1 MKENAIRGAS
11 ATAAVRNAGLGSWP
25 ERRLRISPDRD
36 AIWFEGT
43 TTSHAGFAERV
54 RRTAAALAGLGVA
67 AGDRVAWTGGN
78 HPSALE
84 TLYACGQLGAIWVP
98 VNARLA
104 APEAEYV
111 LRHSGASVVVHGRE
125 HGELGRRAAGPA
137 GRRPGTGWPPSRRR
151 TAAPTRCPT
160 RSCSPSADPQLR
172 DEPVALE
179 DPCLIMYTSGT
190 TGRPKGAVLTHG
202 NMTWN
207 AMNQLLGLRLRPGRA
222 HPRAGAAVPHRR
234 AQRHG
239 QPDAAAR
246 RVRGGRAPVRPAPRP
261 SPSSRSSGSTRSSPS
276 PPCSTRWPAQ
286 PGFATRDL
294 SALRT
299 IGAAGAPLPLPTLR
313 TWLDRG
319 VTMQQAYGMTEA
331 APGCTVLD
339 SADAERKVGSAGK
352 PVFFTDVRVV
362 RPDGTR
368 GRRRR
373 GRRDRRPGPERHG
386 RLLERPGADRRGVL
400 ATAGTTPATP
410 ARVDDEGFLYIRDR
424 YKDMIISG
432 GENIYPAEVE
442 SALLELAEVLEAAV
456 IGVPDQK
463 WGEVGLAV
471 VVPAP
476 RRRPGPRGRA
486 APAARAARRASR
498 CPGTWSSPTSCP
510 RPPPARSASPTCA
523 TTTSRPRRPPH
534 DHDHDHRRTALAQ
547 GPGARHQR
555 LGRGHPGA
563 G

>member
-1 MKENAIRGAS
+1 MVSGA
-11 ATAAVRNAGLGSWP
+11 AGADRPVRNAGLGSWP

-54 RRTAAALAGLGVA
+54 RRTAAALADLGVA
-67 AGDRVAWTGGN
+67 PGDRVAWTGDN

-104 APEAEYV
+104 SPEAEYV
-111 LRHSGASVVVHGRE
+111 LRHAGASVVVHGRD
-125 HGELGRRAAGPA
+125 LGGLADALRDRLEDVRSWVAAE
-137 GRRPGTGWPPSRRR
+137 PPLDGGADSLPYEQLL
-151 TAAPTRCPT
+151 AD
-160 RSCSPSADPQLR
+160 ADPQPR
-172 DEPVALE
+172 DEPVTLD

-207 AMNQLLGLRLRPGRA
+207 ATNQLLGFDFDQNERTLALAPLFHIGGLNGTVNPTLLRGGCAVVVRRFDPARTLAVIEEQRVNSFF
-222 HPRAGAAVPHRR
+222 AVPTML
-234 AQRHG
+234 
-239 QPDAAAR
+239 DAMAR
-246 RVRGGRAPVRPAPRP
+246 E
-261 SPSSRSSGSTRSSPS
+261 
-276 PPCSTRWPAQ
+276 

-299 IGAAGAPLPLPTLR
+299 IGAAGAPVPLPTLH
-313 TWLDRG
+313 TWLARG

-331 APGCTVLD
+331 APGATVLD

-362 RPDGTR
+362 RPDGTEA
-368 GRRRR
+368 GPDEV
-373 GRRDRRPGPERHG
+373 GEIVIQGPNVMAGYWKEPEQTAAVVRDGWYHSG
-386 RLLERPGADRRGVL
+386 DVGS
-400 ATAGTTPATP
+400 
-410 ARVDDEGFLYIRDR
+410 VDEEGFLYVRDR

-442 SALLELAEVLEAAV
+442 SALLELEGVLEAAV
-456 IGVPDQK
+456 IGVPDAT

-471 VVPAP
+471 IVQAAGGDPDPDEIRSRLRTRLAAFKVPRYVEFADELP
-476 RRRPGPRGRA
+476 KTATGKVRKPDLRHRYLQTEET
-486 APAARAARRASR
+486 PA
-498 CPGTWSSPTSCP
+498 
-510 RPPPARSASPTCA
+510 
-523 TTTSRPRRPPH
+523 
-534 DHDHDHRRTALAQ
+534 
-547 GPGARHQR
+547 
-555 LGRGHPGA
+555 
-563 G
+563 